1 MDYHQVTLDTLNMG
15 AVRDLFEAAW
25 ERLLENIGDEN
36 TKAEAVR
43 SIAITVK
50 VKPNKNRDNAATVVA
65 VTEKL
70 APLNPHEHFVVLST
84 DGRHVQAFTANLN
97 QPSLGLE
104 EHEPNVTPFA
114 AGAAGR

>member
-1 MDYHQVTLDTLNMG
+1 MDYHEVTLDSLNMG
-15 AVRDLFEAAW
+15 AARELFEAAW
-25 ERLLENIGDEN
+25 DRLLDNISDDN

-50 VKPNKNRDNAATVVA
+50 VKPNKNRENASTTVS

-84 DGRHVQAFTANLN
+84 DGKRLHAYTADIN
-97 QPSLGLE
+97 QPTLGLE
-104 EHEPNVTPFA
+104 VAGNITPIA
-114 AGAAGR
+114 AGAANQ